1 MKKFIAILIGC
12 IVAFILCELILRLY
26 NPFQS
31 RIRGQE
37 IILKSHLKK
46 TIQIQPAIKGLSE
59 TIRYSTN
66 DLGFRGPSKPKQW
79 DANTSIITVGGSTTE
94 CSLLDDDSTWPEQL
108 YKLMHSK
115 QSNIWINNAGIDGCS
130 TFGHLILMRDYIV
143 KLKPNYVLFM
153 VGINDLAKQD
163 FVQEDGFLL
172 NRNESFVR
180 SLIKRS
186 EFLTTL
192 SNVYEAL
199 KSHKANVAHGSSP
212 YDYKKNDFNLM
223 DSLSRANNDIKMQK
237 WLQAYQQR
245 LIALIQICKSNQIQP
260 VFITQAK
267 FDDTNAYSWK
277 VMQAYNET
285 LKTTCANE
293 QIPCIDL
300 ANQLPKKIEY
310 FYDQIHFSN
319 AGARQVANILYPQ
332 LSQIIK

>member
-1 MKKFIAILIGC
+1 MKKFIAVLIGC
-12 IVAFILCELILRLY
+12 TIAFALCELILRSY

-46 TIQIQPAIKGLSE
+46 TIQIQPSIKGLSE
-59 TIRYSTN
+59 TIHYSTN
-66 DLGFRGPSKPKQW
+66 ELGFRGPAKPSQW
-79 DANTSIITVGGSTTE
+79 DASKTIITVGGSTTE
-94 CSLLDDDSTWPEQL
+94 CSLLDDDSTWPQQL
-108 YKLMHSK
+108 YKLMQAK
-115 QSNIWINNAGIDGCS
+115 QSNVWINNAGIDGCS

-143 KLKPNYVLFM
+143 KLKPNYVVFM

-163 FVQEDGFLL
+163 FAQEDGFLL
-172 NRNESFVR
+172 NRKESFFR
-180 SLIKRS
+180 SFIKRS
-186 EFLTTL
+186 EFITTL

-199 KSHKANVAHGSSP
+199 KSHKASVAHGSSP
-212 YDYKKNDFNLM
+212 YDYQKNDFNLM
-223 DSLSRANNDIKMQK
+223 DSIARANNDIKLQT
-237 WLQAYQQR
+237 WLKAYQQR
-245 LIALIQICKSNQIQP
+245 LEALIQICKRNHIQA

-267 FDDTNAYSWK
+267 FDAANAYSWQ

-285 LKTTCANE
+285 LKTTCNQY

-300 ANQLPKKIEY
+300 ANQLPKKPEY

-319 AGARQVANILYPQ
+319 AGARQVAAILYPQ